1 MASELERANSQHD
14 VMTSTNDV
22 GDTLRVIS
30 QLARQRTVILETVS
44 NAADWSRCE
53 SHLDQAIASQSP
65 VCLLISHDSWTTI
78 PQRWVASPDI
88 HVVDSTFA
96 GNLFDAI
103 RESSEHLVSLVVME
117 SESSERKRDNSLKSR
132 LTRVDSA
139 IARADRSA
147 IWTKT
152 FRTDPRRW
160 ISLYNQVGE
169 RDLYLW
175 QWCLHGIEITTLPIV
190 QDELFNEIVDLKL
203 LSVIICVLFDDV
215 ADQSHNEQW
224 LRELVNVVHTRTISS
239 QLDEH
244 ICDHVQIAHEL
255 WQAYET
261 RVRALPEFAELESVW
276 QFDIDQFLTSMRY
289 AQMINQSPDLANP
302 TEHDVYTP
310 HNMLMVSFGTL
321 DMMASNTV
329 PASERGA
336 IREALWHAQAMGRV
350 GNVLSTWRRE
360 IHEGDYS
367 NGLVARALSQELVT
381 ANQLH
386 ELSPEEAIELL
397 KELGI
402 EHELHAK
409 WERHRRISSRA
420 AARIHTFDMTSVLD
434 SHDRFLEMHL
444 GSTGLI

>member
-1 MASELERANSQHD
+1 MASELERANSRYEA
-14 VMTSTNDV
+14 VTLTNEV
-22 GDTLRVIS
+22 GETLRVIS
-30 QLARQRTVILETVS
+30 ELSRNCTLIFENVS

-53 SHLDQAIASQSP
+53 KHLDQAIASQFP
-65 VCLLISHDSWTTI
+65 VCVLVSHDSSTEI
-78 PQRWVASPDI
+78 PQRWLASEQVN
-88 HVVDSTFA
+88 VVDSTFP
-96 GNLFDAI
+96 GSTLEAI
-103 RESSEHLVSLVVME
+103 RECSQHLVSLVVLE
-117 SESSERKRDNSLKSR
+117 SELTELNHNNSLRSR
-132 LTRVDSA
+132 LSRVDSA

-152 FRTDPRRW
+152 FRADPRRW

-175 QWCLHGIEITTLPIV
+175 QWCLHGIEITTLPNV
-190 QDELFNEIVDLKL
+190 QEELFNEIVDLKL

-215 ADQSHNEQW
+215 ADRSHDDQW
-224 LRELVNVVHTRTISS
+224 LRELMNVVQSGSTSF
-239 QLDEH
+239 QLDEQ
-244 ICDHVQIAHEL
+244 IREHVEIAHEL
-255 WQAYET
+255 WQAYAT
-261 RVRALPEFAELESVW
+261 RVRALPGYAELQSVW

-289 AQMINQSPDLANP
+289 SQMINQSPDLANP

-321 DMMASNTV
+321 DMMASDTV
-329 PASERGA
+329 PVSERGA

-350 GNVLSTWRRE
+350 GNVLSTWQRE

-367 NGLVARALSQELVT
+367 NGLVARALSQELIT

-386 ELSPEEAIELL
+386 ELSPAEAIELL
-397 KELGI
+397 KELGL
-402 EHELHAK
+402 EQELHAK
-409 WERHRRISSRA
+409 WERHRRISTRA
-420 AARIHTFDMTSVLD
+420 AARIHTFDMTSVLH